1 MRNMEIHSYV
11 CVCLHQLFTTL
22 VFLLKPSLQFS
33 ILLNPLFY
41 VLVYF
46 IIALFSKLH
55 LGYAG
60 FWDVLKKITFS
71 FPSLVEGQSLPFTC
85 LTNYIGQSACTGQET
100 CSNHL
105 SDLLTHQFTIPKFFI
120 FYNMLGSVAIY
131 ILNNK
136 TKFCFTKSCVLK

>member
-11 CVCLHQLFTTL
+11 CVCLHLLFTTL

-33 ILLNPLFY
+33 ILLDPLFY
-41 VLVYF
+41 VLMHF

-55 LGYAG
+55 LGNAG

-85 LTNYIGQSACTGQET
+85 LTNYKGQSACTGQET

-105 SDLLTHQFTIPKFFI
+105 SDLGPVWYMCLKTENCCLKFFVEI
-120 FYNMLGSVAIY
+120 RVGEKVY
-131 ILNNK
+131 
-136 TKFCFTKSCVLK
+136 